1 MAMKLYS
8 ETDIQAIANG
18 VRGITGETGTYTVAQ
33 MGSALNDY
41 WGDSTLAMSGVNADG
56 TPFTQTEEHR
66 WGSAGLLTPN
76 NDVEIVRYCTGFI
89 ELPAGRTLRIKSA
102 GLITS
107 LFITLER
114 SITATIDASG
124 YLQGNTLKLRGI
136 NSLIYKN
143 DTDDSLWVRINST
156 VPISEVKMKVV
167 SE

>member
-1 MAMKLYS
+1 MNKLYEES
-8 ETDIQAIANG
+8 DIQAIANG

-33 MGSALNDY
+33 MGSELNDY
-41 WGDSTLAMSGVNADG
+41 WGDNTLAMSGVNADG
-56 TPFTQTEEHR
+56 TPFTQTDNHR
-66 WGSAGLLTPN
+66 WGSTALLTPN

-89 ELPAGRTLRIKSA
+89 ELPVGGTLRIKST
-102 GLITS
+102 GLITA

-114 SITATIDASG
+114 SITATLDKSG
-124 YLQGNTLKLRGI
+124 YTSANTLNVRGI

>member
-1 MAMKLYS
+1 MNKLYEES
-8 ETDIQAIANG
+8 DIQAIANG

-56 TPFTQTEEHR
+56 TPFTQTDNHR
-66 WGSAGLLTPN
+66 WGSTALLTPN

-89 ELPAGRTLRIKSA
+89 ELPVGGTLRIKSA
-102 GLITS
+102 GLIAA

-114 SITATIDASG
+114 SITATLDRSG
-124 YLQGNTLKLRGI
+124 YTYANTLNVRGI

>member
-33 MGSALNDY
+33 MGSVLNDY

-76 NDVEIVRYCTGFI
+76 NDVEIVRHCTGFI
-89 ELPAGRTLRIKSA
+89 ELPVGRTLRIKSA

-114 SITATIDASG
+114 SITATFDASG
-124 YLQGNTLKLRGI
+124 YAQGNTLKPRGI

-143 DTDDSLWVRINST
+143 DTEGSLWVRINST
-156 VPISEVKMKVV
+156 VPISEVKMRVV

>member
-1 MAMKLYS
+1 MNKLYE
-8 ETDIQAIANG
+8 ETDIQAIAD
-18 VRGITGETGTYTVAQ
+18 GIRKLTGGTETYKVSEMAAAVA
-33 MGSALNDY
+33 DY
-41 WGDSTLAMSGVNADG
+41 WGDSALAMSGVNADG
-56 TPFTQTEEHR
+56 TPFTQTDEHR
-66 WGSAGLLTPN
+66 WGTSELLTPN

-89 ELPAGRTLRIKSA
+89 ELPAGETLRIKSA

-114 SITATIDASG
+114 SITATTDRSG
-124 YLQGNTLKLRGI
+124 YLQGNVSESRGI